1 MKKATTKKKKQ
12 MPSKVDQIKRYY
24 LSGDSRVISKE
35 ELGLK
40 FFDSDDPITCR
51 VVSGGFI
58 PQVRRILE
66 DKYNRTLKN
75 IRGKGWQV
83 TAGGMIALKAT
94 QDAANRMDAF
104 KDSYTRK
111 VKTLDLNKFPEQLRD
126 KVKMLNSLIRLLD
139 NAHTVISDVF
149 NDMAKMIK

>member
-1 MKKATTKKKKQ
+1 MKKKKTKVKKPIQ
-12 MPSKVDQIKRYY
+12 SKVDQMLRYY

-58 PQVRRILE
+58 PQVRRTLE
-66 DKYNRTLKN
+66 DKHNRTLKN
-75 IRGKGWQV
+75 IRGKGWQI
-83 TAGGMIALKAT
+83 TAGGMVALKAT
-94 QDAANRMDAF
+94 LDAEKRMDAF

-111 VKTLDLNKFPEQLRD
+111 VKTLDLDKFPKQIRD
-126 KVKMLNSLIRLLD
+126 KIKTLNSLIRLLD
-139 NAHTVISDVF
+139 NAHTIISDVF
-149 NDMAKMIK
+149 NGMAKMIK